1 MITFIRITI
10 IIWTMAFVG
19 GLITGKSVFSL
30 DKVSSVVYNIN

>member
-1 MITFIRITI
+1 MTFVRITI

-30 DKVSSVVYNIN
+30 DKASSVVYNVN